1 MDSRAVA
8 AARNNAEWCDLV
20 CRTHGIDTTFEP
32 DVWVAQRRSPPL
44 YPDAVTLSDRPSA
57 GDVVRRVVDSSTGC
71 SVKDSFASVDL
82 SPEGFRLLFDAEWI
96 YHEPTEHPAGVAVG
110 WSLVRTPDQ
119 LRTWAAAHGGGE
131 VFRPALVNDLA
142 VAIVVAYD
150 DEGVAAGAIGNRSAS
165 VVGVSNLFTV
175 TADEDR
181 AWAGAIAAIS
191 ARFPGM
197 PLVGYEGDAG
207 LPAAHR
213 AGFVSVGP
221 LRVWIK
227 D

>member
-20 CRTHGIDTTFEP
+20 CRTHGINTTFEP

-57 GDVVRRVVDSSTGC
+57 GDVVSRVDSSTGC

-96 YHEPTEHPAGVAVG
+96 YRESAEQPAEPAAG

-119 LRTWAAAHGGGE
+119 LRAWAAAHGGGPPSADCDAGACLGH
-131 VFRPALVNDLA
+131 RPAIDRHLVTSFS
-142 VAIVVAYD
+142 
-150 DEGVAAGAIGNRSAS
+150 R
-165 VVGVSNLFTV
+165 
-175 TADEDR
+175 
-181 AWAGAIAAIS
+181 
-191 ARFPGM
+191 
-197 PLVGYEGDAG
+197 G
-207 LPAAHR
+207 LR
-213 AGFVSVGP
+213 R
-221 LRVWIK
+221 L
-227 D
+227 

>member
-1 MDSRAVA
+1 M
-8 AARNNAEWCDLV
+8 
-20 CRTHGIDTTFEP
+20 
-32 DVWVAQRRSPPL
+32 
-44 YPDAVTLSDRPSA
+44 
-57 GDVVRRVVDSSTGC
+57 DSSTGC

-96 YHEPTEHPAGVAVG
+96 YREPTEHPAGVAAG

-131 VFRPALVNDLA
+131 VFRPALVKDPA

-150 DEGVAAGAIGNRSAS
+150 DEGVAAGAIGNRSDS
-165 VVGVSNLFTV
+165 VVGVSNLFTL
-175 TADEDR
+175 TADEDQ
-181 AWAGAIAAIS
+181 AWAGAITAIS

-221 LRVWIK
+221 LRVWLK
-227 D
+227 TDRVTGPER

>member
-20 CRTHGIDTTFEP
+20 CRTHGINTTFEP

-44 YPDAVTLSDRPSA
+44 YPDAVTLSDRPPA
-57 GDVVRRVVDSSTGC
+57 GDVVRRVDSSTGC

-96 YHEPTEHPAGVAVG
+96 YRESAEHPARVAAG

-131 VFRPALVNDLA
+131 VFRPALVNDPA

-175 TADEDR
+175 TADEDQ

-191 ARFPGM
+191 ACFPGM
-197 PLVGYEGDAG
+197 PLVGYEGDPG

-221 LRVWIK
+221 LRVWLK